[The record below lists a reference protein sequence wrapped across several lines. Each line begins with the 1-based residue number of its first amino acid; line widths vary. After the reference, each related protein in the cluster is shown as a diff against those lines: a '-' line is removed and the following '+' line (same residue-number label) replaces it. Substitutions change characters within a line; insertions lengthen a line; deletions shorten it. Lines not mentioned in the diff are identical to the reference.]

1 MTPRSP
7 EIVSQGNQPTSSCDT
22 TQSAAAPD
30 TAPHL
35 LHVFPS
41 FEVGGVQVR
50 TTAIINNLKRRY
62 RHTILALSGD
72 DRCRSRIDDG
82 LEVSYLTEPPHGG
95 GLIASLIF
103 AKQTLAALRP
113 DLLLTYNWG
122 TMDWAAVNSFLNICP
137 HIHHEDGFNLDEA
150 DRQKLR
156 RILYRRLCLRRKT
169 RVIVPSKSLYGLAT
183 KTWKVNEGSLIHI
196 ANGIDGSTFQASGPP
211 AKPEALRDLPV
222 IGAVAPLRPE
232 KNLQLL
238 IQAVASLG
246 PETPVGLLI
255 AGDGPERSRL
265 EARAQGLEP
274 AIAVVFLGLVEDVA
288 RTLSMIDIFAL
299 TSQTE
304 QMPLSVLQAM
314 AAAKPVVSVDVGDVK
329 RMVSP
334 DHRPFIV
341 PRDDAQALMR
351 AFRDLLAD
359 ARKRHE
365 VGRANAAWLRDHYR
379 EDVMIEAHAR
389 VIAETL
395 RQSAAPRH
403 ASPTLD

>member
-7 EIVSQGNQPTSSCDT
+7 EIVSQGNQPASSCDS
-22 TQSAAAPD
+22 TQSAAASD

-50 TTAIINNLKRRY
+50 TAAIINSFEGRY
-62 RHTILALSGD
+62 RHTILALNGD
-72 DRCRSRIDDG
+72 YQCRSRIDGG
-82 LEVSYLTEPPHGG
+82 LEVSYVTEPPHGG
-95 GLIASLIF
+95 GLIESLIF
-103 AKQTLAALRP
+103 AYRTLASLRP

-122 TMDWAAVNSFLNICP
+122 TMDWVAANTLFDICP
-137 HIHHEDGFNLDEA
+137 HIHHEDGFNLDEVG
-150 DRQKLR
+150 RQKLR
-156 RILYRRLCLRRKT
+156 RVLYRRLFLREKT
-169 RVIVPSKSLYGLAT
+169 RVIVPSKSLYSLAL
-183 KTWKVNEGSLIHI
+183 KTWKVNEGRLIHI
-196 ANGIDGSTFQASGPP
+196 ANGIDGSTFQVSEPP
-211 AKPEALRDLPV
+211 VKPAALRDLPV
-222 IGAVAPLRPE
+222 IGTVAPLRPE

-265 EARAQGLEP
+265 EALAKGLEP

-299 TSQTE
+299 TSKTE

-314 AAAKPVVSVDVGDVK
+314 AAAKPVISVDVGDVK

-334 DHRPFIV
+334 DNRRFIV
-341 PRDDAQALMR
+341 PRGDAQALMR
-351 AFRDLLAD
+351 GFRDLLAD

-365 VGRANAAWLRDHYR
+365 IGRANAAWLRGHYR
-379 EDVMIEAHAR
+379 EDAMIEAHAR
-389 VIAETL
+389 IMAETL
-395 RQSAAPRH
+395 QQGAAPRH
-403 ASPTLD
+403 VSPTQG

>member
-7 EIVSQGNQPTSSCDT
+7 ETVSQGSQPAGPRDT
-22 TQSAAAPD
+22 AQPHVVPSK
-30 TAPHL
+30 APHL

-50 TTAIINNLKRRY
+50 TAAIINNLEGRY
-62 RHTILALSGD
+62 RHSILALNGD
-72 DRCRSRIDDG
+72 YQCRSRIESG
-82 LEVSYLTEPPHGG
+82 LEVSYVTEPPQGG
-95 GLIASLIF
+95 GLIASFIL
-103 AKQTLAALRP
+103 AHRTLASLRP

-122 TMDWAAVNSFLNICP
+122 TMDWAAANTWAGICP

-156 RILYRRLCLRRKT
+156 RVLYRRLCLRRKS
-169 RVIVPSKSLYGLAT
+169 RVIVPSKSLYSLALE
-183 KTWKVNEGSLIHI
+183 TWKVNEGRLTHI
-196 ANGIDGSTFQASGPP
+196 ANGIDGSAFRVSEPP

-222 IGAVAPLRPE
+222 VGAMAPLRPE

-246 PETPVGLLI
+246 PEMPVGLLI

-265 EARAQGLEP
+265 ETLARGLEP
-274 AIAVVFLGLVEDVA
+274 VLPAVFLGHVEAVA

-299 TSQTE
+299 TSKTE
-304 QMPLSVLQAM
+304 QMPLSILQAM
-314 AAAKPVVSVDVGDVK
+314 AAAKPIVSVDVGDVK

-334 DHRPFIV
+334 DNRPFIV
-341 PRDDAQALMR
+341 PCGDTKGLNR
-351 AFRDLLAD
+351 AFEHLLAD

-365 VGRANAAWLRDHYR
+365 IGRANAAWLGDHYR
-379 EDVMIEAHAR
+379 EDVMIEGHAR
-389 VIAETL
+389 IIAETL
-395 RQSAAPRH
+395 RQGAA
-403 ASPTLD
+403 